1 MLKGKNFIKITIF
14 LLGIILLSTFLFLF
28 FKNQKP
34 SQKTLKVSQIKAM
47 IKIKSPVFNQGE
59 MIPEKYTCKGEDVN
73 PPLLI
78 ENVSEEAK
86 SLVLIVD
93 DPDAPMGTFTHWLVW
108 NIDPKI
114 KEIKEDSVPEGV
126 VLGTNDFGK
135 TAYGGP
141 CPPFGTHRYYFKV
154 YALDTVLDLPQ
165 GSNRSQLE
173 KAIMGHVL
181 DSGTLMGKFSK

>member
-181 DSGTLMGKFSK
+181 DSGELMGKFSK

>member
-1 MLKGKNFIKITIF
+1 MKKLLLLLFLVLLLSALIF
-14 LLGIILLSTFLFLF
+14 LS
-28 FKNQKP
+28 FKNNQKP
-34 SQKTLKVSQIKAM
+34 NQKPLKVSQNKAM
-47 IKIKSPVFNQGE
+47 IKIKSPVFNQEE
-59 MIPEKYTCKGEDVN
+59 MIPEKYTCNGEDFN

-78 ENVSEEAK
+78 ENVPEEAK

-114 KEIKEDSVPEGV
+114 KEIKENSVPEGA

-154 YALDTVLDLPQ
+154 YALDTVLDLPK
-165 GSNRSQLE
+165 GSNRLQLE
-173 KAIMGHVL
+173 KAMMGNVL
-181 DSGTLMGKFSK
+181 DSGELMGKFSK

>member
-1 MLKGKNFIKITIF
+1 
-14 LLGIILLSTFLFLF
+14 
-28 FKNQKP
+28 
-34 SQKTLKVSQIKAM
+34 M
-47 IKIKSPVFNQGE
+47 IKIKSPVFNQEE
-59 MIPEKYTCKGEDVN
+59 MIPEKYTCNGEDFN

-78 ENVSEEAK
+78 ENVPEEAK

-114 KEIKEDSVPEGV
+114 KEIKENSVPEGA

-154 YALDTVLDLPQ
+154 YALDTVLDLPK
-165 GSNRSQLE
+165 GSNRLQLE
-173 KAIMGHVL
+173 KAMMGNVL
-181 DSGTLMGKFSK
+181 DSGELMGKFSK